1 MEERS
6 GGSDTDS
13 EIMRLRERKEELE
26 KARRTEAARARKAQR
41 EILNEVE
48 LFAFCDSL
56 IFILPLKVVSVSLHI
71 RPRTLVLDTN
81 ILVSID
87 INGL

>member
-48 LFAFCDSL
+48 SFVLGFFDIYLAFEGGQCQSAHQASN
-56 IFILPLKVVSVSLHI
+56 PC
-71 RPRTLVLDTN
+71 P
-81 ILVSID
+81 
-87 INGL
+87 